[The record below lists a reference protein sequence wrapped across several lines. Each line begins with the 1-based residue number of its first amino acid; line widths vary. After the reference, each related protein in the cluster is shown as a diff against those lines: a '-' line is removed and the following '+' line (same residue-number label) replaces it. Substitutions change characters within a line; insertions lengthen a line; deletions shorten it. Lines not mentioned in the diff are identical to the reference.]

1 MPAPVC
7 PIGFQ
12 DLILQIRLNR
22 GRSQGGEAEIVS
34 LQQQRGAGEWGEGH
48 RAPHATCESIRRP
61 VCKLKKSRRLWGCRH
76 HYSQESS
83 NTEKCNWEF
92 SFELKTLTCI
102 INIHMLTILQSIP
115 ATLLYAICS
124 KKVLFLYHHCTCDCC
139 LKSCIDIFPFSLH

>member
-1 MPAPVC
+1 MGEGCVRSKGLAQRKRGTGQPATGFRFGTRDPR
-7 PIGFQ
+7 PGIGL
-12 DLILQIRLNR
+12 DGDEKKNPSLPGKRINR
-22 GRSQGGEAEIVS
+22 SAS
-34 LQQQRGAGEWGEGH
+34 LQGAPKGVHSWRGWWGEGH

-102 INIHMLTILQSIP
+102 INIHMLTIL
-115 ATLLYAICS
+115 
-124 KKVLFLYHHCTCDCC
+124 
-139 LKSCIDIFPFSLH
+139 